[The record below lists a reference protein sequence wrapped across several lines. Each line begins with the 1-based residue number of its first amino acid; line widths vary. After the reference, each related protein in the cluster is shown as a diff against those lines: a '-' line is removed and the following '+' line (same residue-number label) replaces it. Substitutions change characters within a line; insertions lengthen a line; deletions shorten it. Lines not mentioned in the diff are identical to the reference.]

1 MQIRIATRGSELALA
16 QARSVARL
24 LEAQGCTCEL
34 VMVKTQGDL
43 VLDRPLT
50 GFAGKG
56 IFTKEVDQAV
66 GEGKADISVHSLKDM
81 PAGDEDGLVLA
92 AVPQRASD
100 RDVLVLNQILL
111 GSDKVQEIVQN
122 GDFARLGRMLDA
134 DMPIGCGS
142 PRRQA
147 QLAAILPG
155 ARVCGVR
162 GNIFTRLRKMREH
175 GWAGLVMAE
184 AAIER
189 LGLGLDLQ
197 YLSLPF
203 LPAPGQG
210 ALGIRARSGDGALLA
225 LLEKL
230 SDEEGYCRALAER
243 EFILRFAG
251 GCHIPVGLR
260 SCVDAGELVLEA
272 AEFSAR
278 GEVLRRALSRGGLNR
293 TGALSAGA
301 EIAGELSGL

>member
-24 LEAQGCTCEL
+24 LEARGCACEL
-34 VMVKTQGDL
+34 VMVRTQGDL

-56 IFTKEVDQAV
+56 IFTKEVDLAV
-66 GEGKADISVHSLKDM
+66 SEGTADISVHSLKDM
-81 PAGDEDGLVLA
+81 PAGEEDGLVLA
-92 AVPQRASD
+92 AVPRRASD
-100 RDVLVLNQILL
+100 RDVLVLNPLRL
-111 GSDKVQEIVQN
+111 GNDQAQEIVLC
-122 GDFARLGRMLDA
+122 GEPSRLGDLLEA

-147 QLAAILPG
+147 QLAAVLP
-155 ARVCGVR
+155 AACVCGVR

-175 GWAGLVMAE
+175 GWAGLIMAE
-184 AAIER
+184 AAVER

-197 YLSLPF
+197 SVPLPF

-210 ALGIRARSGDGALLA
+210 ALGIRARSGDNSLLA
-225 LLEKL
+225 LLAML

-260 SCVDAGELVLEA
+260 SCADEGVLSLEA
-272 AEFSAR
+272 AEFSAQ
-278 GEVLRRALSRGGLNR
+278 GAVLRRASRRVPLAR
-293 TGALSAGA
+293 ARAAAAGA
-301 EIAGELSGL
+301 EIAGELCGI